1 MEMLVRPEQP
11 QNALYPILVT
21 EFGMVELLHPE
32 ISVLLDVLII
42 ALQFSRLS
50 YTEFPASTVMLVR
63 LEHLYNAPSPML
75 VTELGMAMLVRLEQP
90 LNASSPMLLTEF
102 GMVMLVRLEQS

>member
-1 MEMLVRPEQP
+1 MAMLVRPEQP

-21 EFGMVELLHPE
+21 ELGIVELLHPA
-32 ISVLLDVLII
+32 ISVLLDVSII

-50 YTEFPASTVMLVR
+50 YTEFSVPTVMLAR
-63 LEHLYNAPSPML
+63 LEQPANAPSPML

-90 LNASSPMLLTEF
+90 EYLQVVLYQLF
-102 GMVMLVRLEQS
+102 VH